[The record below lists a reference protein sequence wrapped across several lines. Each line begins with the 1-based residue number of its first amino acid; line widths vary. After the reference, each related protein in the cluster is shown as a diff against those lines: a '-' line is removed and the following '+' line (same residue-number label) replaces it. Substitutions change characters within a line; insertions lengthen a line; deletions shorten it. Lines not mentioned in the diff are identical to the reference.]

1 MGDSM
6 ISAFVLATMISIE
19 EPKVII
25 QLPIQTEARKRSG
38 KNNRGCRKGGRGLR

>member
-1 MGDSM
+1 MGNSM
-6 ISAFVLATMISIE
+6 ISTFILAAMISIE

-38 KNNRGCRKGGRGLR
+38 KKNRGRRRGGGGLR